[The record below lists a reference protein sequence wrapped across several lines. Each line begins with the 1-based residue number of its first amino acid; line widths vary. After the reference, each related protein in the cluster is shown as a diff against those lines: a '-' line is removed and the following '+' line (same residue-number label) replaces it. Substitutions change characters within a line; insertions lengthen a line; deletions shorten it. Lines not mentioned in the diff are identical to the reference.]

1 MIVSMHVPQ
10 PFRHPRRARHLNA
23 TLAAALVA
31 LVGCGGSGTTTTTA
45 PTTAPA
51 TTGPTPL
58 LDPAAQGPT
67 AASGQ
72 PAGDGISC
80 ASEESFATHIHPGLA
95 IVLDGQRVA
104 IPTDIGILQDK
115 QCLYWLH
122 THDGQG
128 VIHIESPSTTRVFT
142 LGDFF
147 TVWGYPIGTNKLLN
161 TTGPIS
167 AWVDGTPFNA
177 DPATIPLRDHETI
190 VLANTRLAT
199 DKLPTVDFA
208 EVG

>member
-1 MIVSMHVPQ
+1 MHAPQ
-10 PFRHPRRARHLNA
+10 PFCHPRRARHLSA

-51 TTGPTPL
+51 TTGPAPL

-67 AASGQ
+67 APSGQ
-72 PAGDGISC
+72 PVNDISC

-95 IVLDGQRVA
+95 IVLDGQRVT

-122 THDGQG
+122 THDGKG
-128 VIHIESPSTTRVFT
+128 VIHIESPSATRVFT

-147 TVWGYPIGTNKLLN
+147 TVWGYPIGLNKLLN
-161 TTGPIS
+161 VTGPIS
-167 AWVDGTPFNA
+167 AWVNGKPFSA

-190 VLANTRLAT
+190 VLSNTRLAT
-199 DKLPTVDFA
+199 DALPTVDFA